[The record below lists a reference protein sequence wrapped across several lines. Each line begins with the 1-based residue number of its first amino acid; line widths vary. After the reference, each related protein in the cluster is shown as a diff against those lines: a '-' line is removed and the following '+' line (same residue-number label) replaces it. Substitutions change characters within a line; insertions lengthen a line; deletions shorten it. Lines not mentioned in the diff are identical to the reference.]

1 MLAGYD
7 FSIHV
12 HGKYERRYAE
22 GSHMSVAY
30 SRTLLISALILLAGC
45 VVLEQGRGFYEPN
58 PDTVPLGPIIEFSAN
73 KAIDLINGLVSVEN
87 VYLAHIGYRSH
98 SVIFANPKAWT
109 DTAIV
114 ILQREFNN
122 RLTRIV
128 KGAEKKLILSVER
141 VSVEQGFAA
150 WRCFVHMKAETGD
163 GYVKMFVGEARS
175 GDVFRAADAALI
187 RAVAEVLKDY
197 DIWKYRQE

>member
-1 MLAGYD
+1 
-7 FSIHV
+7 
-12 HGKYERRYAE
+12 
-22 GSHMSVAY
+22 MSVAY

-45 VVLEQGRGFYEPN
+45 VALKQGRGFYEPN

-73 KAIDLINGLVSVEN
+73 LDIDLINVQVSAEN
-87 VYLAHIGYRSH
+87 VVVAHRMRARY
-98 SVIFANPKAWT
+98 VPELKVVANLQAWT

-114 ILQREFNN
+114 IIQREFNN
-122 RLTRIV
+122 RLTRVV
-128 KGAEKKLILSVER
+128 KGAEKKLTLSVER
-141 VSVEQGFAA
+141 VRIEQGFAV
-150 WRCFVHMKAETGD
+150 WHCFIHMKAETGD
-163 GYVKMFVGEARS
+163 GYAKLFVGEARS